1 MCKKLPEQCKAKVK
15 CECCKVLIDN
25 SENHDKISLNE
36 IGSCFQEQQY
46 IILVKENNYEKR

>member
-25 SENHDKISLNE
+25 SENHDNISLNE

-46 IILVKENNYEKR
+46 IILVKGE